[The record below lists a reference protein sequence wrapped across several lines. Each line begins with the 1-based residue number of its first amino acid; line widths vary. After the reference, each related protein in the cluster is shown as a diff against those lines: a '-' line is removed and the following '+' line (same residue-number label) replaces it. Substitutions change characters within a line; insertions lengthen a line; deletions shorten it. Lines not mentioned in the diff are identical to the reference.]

1 MLYLK
6 ENFSIKTRTKLLS
19 ISDKTV
25 KRVIV
30 IKHVAYGYRDFKNQ
44 DYQRIFLYP
53 AHYKVKNR
61 FRS

>member
-6 ENFSIKTRTKLLS
+6 ENFSIKTSTKLLS

-30 IKHVAYGYRDFKNQ
+30 IKHEAYGYRDFNNQ

>member
-6 ENFSIKTRTKLLS
+6 ENFSIKTSTKLLS

-30 IKHVAYGYRDFKNQ
+30 IKNEEYGYRDFKNQ

>member
-6 ENFSIKTRTKLLS
+6 ENFSIKISTKLLS

-30 IKHVAYGYRDFKNQ
+30 IKHEAYGYRDFKNQ

>member
-6 ENFSIKTRTKLLS
+6 EKFSIKTSTKLLS

>member
-6 ENFSIKTRTKLLS
+6 ENFSIKTSTKLLA

-25 KRVIV
+25 KREIV
-30 IKHVAYGYRDFKNQ
+30 IKHEAYGYRDFKNQ

>member
-6 ENFSIKTRTKLLS
+6 ENFSIKTSTKLLS

-25 KRVIV
+25 KRVIA
-30 IKHVAYGYRDFKNQ
+30 IKHEAYGYRDFKNQ

>member
-6 ENFSIKTRTKLLS
+6 ENFSIKTSTKLLS

-53 AHYKVKNR
+53 AHYKFKNR

>member
-6 ENFSIKTRTKLLS
+6 ENFSIKTSTKLLS

-44 DYQRIFLYP
+44 DYQRMFLSS

-61 FRS
+61 FCS